1 MLDSLT
7 SISGLRIVNIVNNS
21 VTIEIQ
27 DVHHD
32 KDCSSDDDTAEKRPS
47 MLLTLQFAMVDNQ
60 VVVVDI
66 QVGIQNM
73 YSNSFMFDQGLLIFG
88 IFYKNMNRCT

>member
-7 SISGLRIVNIVNNS
+7 SISGLRIANIVNNS

-32 KDCSSDDDTAEKRPS
+32 KADCSSDDDTAEKRPS
-47 MLLTLQFAMVDNQ
+47 ILLTLQFGMVDDQ
-60 VVVVDI
+60 VVVTDI
-66 QVGIQNM
+66 QVGIQYM
-73 YSNSFMFDQGLLIFG
+73 YSNSFMFDQGLLILG
-88 IFYKNMNRCT
+88 IL